1 MTEND
6 FRVKYCELMEYY
18 QYLEMRLKFICAASL
33 ADEEKGWFERLYDY
47 DSDPFGLLLQKI
59 KEYQKQKNN
68 PMLSQDD
75 FAALDEIRQKRN
87 YWAHQCFGG
96 LNPIVFN
103 RGQLRRA
110 EYGNLLISDLNEA
123 IEWDKQLTEMSSNN
137 DIEFK

>member
-18 QYLEMRLKFICAASL
+18 QYLEMRLKFICAALL

-59 KEYQKQKNN
+59 KEYQEQKNN
-68 PMLSQDD
+68 PQLSKDD
-75 FAALDEIRQKRN
+75 FVALDKIRQRRN

-96 LNPIVFN
+96 LKPIVFN
-103 RGQLRRA
+103 HGQEKRA

-123 IEWDKQLTEMSSNN
+123 IEWDKRLTEISSNN
-137 DIEFK
+137 GMEFK